1 MKPSHDEFEPL
12 RNQMVEEQLARR
24 GIENEL
30 VLTVMRRIPRER
42 FVPQSLESQAYLD
55 RALGTELG
63 QTISQPYIVA
73 YMTEQ
78 LDLHP
83 QHRVLEIGTGTGY
96 QTAILARLA
105 ARIFTIERLPALSES
120 AEIRLTEMGITNV
133 EYRCSDGTAGWPTA
147 APFDRILVAAAAP
160 AIPAALVE
168 QLADGGRLILPVGD
182 IDSQRL
188 VLVDRDG
195 SKTIERS
202 LIGVRFVKLIGEG
215 AFES

>member
-1 MKPSHDEFEPL
+1 MTPSFDEFALL

-24 GIENEL
+24 GIENES
-30 VLTVMRRIPRER
+30 VLSVMRRIPRER
-42 FVPQSLESQAYLD
+42 FVPPSLESQAYLD

-78 LDLHP
+78 LDVHA

-105 ARIFTIERLPALSES
+105 SRVFTVERLPTLSES
-120 AEIRLTEMGITNV
+120 AEVRVSELGITNV

-160 AIPAALVE
+160 VIPAALVE
-168 QLADGGRLILPVGD
+168 QLADRGRLILPVGD
-182 IDSQRL
+182 ADSQRL
-188 VLVDRDG
+188 VLVEKDG